1 MWGTQ
6 MKATRLAAVAAAALA
21 LGACD
26 LSVENPGP
34 IPDAELNTAGA
45 MPALVNG
52 MSADLSVA
60 VDLMARYGSVL
71 ADELAHSGNY
81 AAEGYF
87 YRGVIPPENVNDV
100 WGDMQRARWV
110 AEHGIDRLKEVLG
123 SGFESSPLAIRA
135 NLYAGYAN
143 RLLGENVCDA
153 VIDGGPKQ
161 PYTEHFTRAEAYFTE
176 ALRLAQA
183 QGNTALANAALAGR
197 AQVRAD
203 LGNWDG
209 AAQDAALVPTS
220 YHFDA
225 IFSTNTERENN
236 TLAYETQTRR
246 EYTVYNTQWAQNSNK
261 DPRVPWDT
269 VKTSAGKIQ
278 TGQDGKTPFFRQM
291 KYKGLDAEIPLAKG
305 TEMLLIRAEAALRK
319 GDVPGAVEL
328 INQERTAYGLAPAS
342 AATLEE
348 AWPLLQK
355 ERGAVTWLEA
365 RRFGDLRRWFAASG
379 PEKNNFLQG
388 RATCV
393 PISDEEMHSN
403 PNLGG

>member
-1 MWGTQ
+1 MGGTH
-6 MKATRLAAVAAAALA
+6 MKATRLAVLAAAALA

-34 IPDAELNTAGA
+34 IPDAELNTPGA

-60 VDLMARYGSVL
+60 VDLIARFGAVL
-71 ADELAHSGNY
+71 GDELAHSGNY
-81 AAEGYF
+81 ANEGYF
-87 YRGVIPPENVNDV
+87 YRGVVPPENVNEV

-110 AEHGIDRLKEVLG
+110 AEQGIDRVKTVLG
-123 SGFESSPLAIRA
+123 DGFEASPLAIRA
-135 NLYAGYAN
+135 NIYAGYAN
-143 RLLGENVCDA
+143 RVLGENVCDA

-161 PYTEHFTRAEAYFTE
+161 AYTEHFKRAEAYFTE

-183 QGNTALANAALAGR
+183 QNNTALANAALAGR

-220 YHFDA
+220 FRFDA
-225 IFSTNTERENN
+225 VYSTNTSRENN

-246 EYTVYNTQWAQNSNK
+246 EYTVYNTQWAANSK

-269 VKTSAGKIQ
+269 IKTSGGKLQ

-291 KYKGLDAEIPLAKG
+291 KYKGLDSNIPLAKG
-305 TEMLLIRAEAALRK
+305 AEMLLIRAEAALRK
-319 GDVPGAVEL
+319 GDVPGALALV
-328 INQERTAYGLAPAS
+328 NQERASYGLAPAT
-342 AATLEE
+342 ATTLAD

-379 PEKNNFLQG
+379 PEKNNFLEG

-403 PNLGG
+403 PNLAG

>member
-1 MWGTQ
+1 
-6 MKATRLAAVAAAALA
+6 MKATRLAVLAAASLA

-34 IPDAELNTAGA
+34 IPDAELNTPGA

-71 ADELAHSGNY
+71 SDELAHSGNY

-87 YRGVIPPENVNDV
+87 YRGVVPPENVNDV

-110 AEHGIDRLKEVLG
+110 AEHGIGRLKEVLG
-123 SGFESSPLAIRA
+123 SGFEASPLAIRA

-143 RLLGENVCDA
+143 RVLGENVCDA
-153 VIDGGPKQ
+153 VIDNGSKQ
-161 PYTEHFTRAEAYFTE
+161 AYTEHFKRAETYFTE

-183 QGNTALANAALAGR
+183 QNNTALANAALAGR

-220 YHFDA
+220 FRFDA
-225 IFSTNTERENN
+225 VYSTNTERENN
-236 TLAYETQTRR
+236 SLAYETQTRR
-246 EYTVYNTQWAQNSNK
+246 EYTVYNTQWAANSSK

-269 VKTSAGKIQ
+269 IKTSAGKLQ

-305 TEMLLIRAEAALRK
+305 AEMLLIRAEAALRK
-319 GDVPGAVEL
+319 GDVPGALALV
-328 INQERTAYGLAPAS
+328 NQERASYGLAPAI
-342 AATLEE
+342 AATLAD

-355 ERGAVTWLEA
+355 ERGAVTWLET
-365 RRFGDLRRWFAASG
+365 RRLGDLRRWFTASG

-403 PNLGG
+403 PNLAG